1 MDRGRIN
8 VIFMGICFCFLFTA
22 YFTLTNLEKIFLVS
36 VKNEVPDYTGDGYY
50 SQALISIMCGVSM
63 WISPAVCNVLGSK
76 ATMFVG
82 ALCFI
87 VFICSFFFSI
97 TWLLYVASGL
107 VGSGAALLW
116 TGQSAYLILNSNQTT
131 LETNLGLFFVLYQ
144 SGAFIGNL
152 VIYFLFTDKT
162 YIDAETRNLVLVFVS
177 VVVTL
182 GTVLLLFLPHY
193 EKEDLLDLDKK
204 GNESNDIVIQK
215 KLAKDSALIQSFSYI
230 FTIVYNSCLGFTRAI
245 PKAVEMLPF
254 AGLMSGIGGILPAI
268 IKPELPLPFNIRPL
282 MLLAFICYVT
292 SYVIAFLNFPDSSI
306 FGYTYD
312 KAYIH
317 SSAYLGILGSL
328 LLHIGE
334 VVYNNETA
342 VLLAKL
348 FPNDTVS
355 AFAVFLFCKNCFSA
369 LTFTGSNFAG
379 LHTQLLCLTGFLLL
393 GTLSF
398 WYVSKRLHRRRIEKS
413 IAGVPLP

>member
-1 MDRGRIN
+1 
-8 VIFMGICFCFLFTA
+8 
-22 YFTLTNLEKIFLVS
+22 
-36 VKNEVPDYTGDGYY
+36 
-50 SQALISIMCGVSM
+50 MCGVSM

-215 KLAKDSALIQSFSYI
+215 KLAKDSALIQSIESPFQTFKKGWKIIVSVDVLILLFMFFNIGFSYI

-254 AGLMSGIGGILPAI
+254 AGLMSGIGGMVGGILPAI

>member
-1 MDRGRIN
+1 
-8 VIFMGICFCFLFTA
+8 
-22 YFTLTNLEKIFLVS
+22 
-36 VKNEVPDYTGDGYY
+36 
-50 SQALISIMCGVSM
+50 MCGVSM

-215 KLAKDSALIQSFSYI
+215 KLAKDSALIQSIESPFQTFKKGWKIIVSVDVLILLFMFFNIGFSYI

-254 AGLMSGIGGILPAI
+254 AGLMSGIGGMVGGILPAI

-317 SSAYLGILGSL
+317 SS
-328 LLHIGE
+328 
-334 VVYNNETA
+334 
-342 VLLAKL
+342 
-348 FPNDTVS
+348 
-355 AFAVFLFCKNCFSA
+355 
-369 LTFTGSNFAG
+369 
-379 LHTQLLCLTGFLLL
+379 
-393 GTLSF
+393 
-398 WYVSKRLHRRRIEKS
+398 
-413 IAGVPLP
+413 